1 MYQRRRSEGAAGRV
15 ISPFLPREGYAQE
28 KNTRLFVPSPLGAPE
43 GMGVSQGL
51 GRSGGKGWNFVGFAR
66 KAEEA

>member
-1 MYQRRRSEGAAGRV
+1 MIMVMIYIETKMM
-15 ISPFLPREGYAQE
+15 I
-28 KNTRLFVPSPLGAPE
+28 NTLTPSPLGAPE

-51 GRSGGKGWNFVGFAR
+51 GRSGGKGWNSVGFAR

>member
-1 MYQRRRSEGAAGRV
+1 MRSAPA
-15 ISPFLPREGYAQE
+15 I
-28 KNTRLFVPSPLGAPE
+28 KNTLFYHCGNWPPEVFTWEVVPSPLGAPE
-43 GMGVSQGL
+43 RDGVSQGL